1 MNKLTKVG
9 LTALATSLV
18 STASIAGE
26 LSVSGS
32 AALTYTGIDSAT
44 DTNPWAMA
52 DSIKFN
58 GGGDLDN
65 GMSVSVYYEIDGAS
79 SGHKVYD
86 DYNLKLGMG
95 DMGTLS
101 FSGASSSGSGVDSA
115 KDIIPNAY
123 TPVYELANEV
133 SGASDN
139 GLLDSSSNTQT
150 GQWGYDVSAAGF
162 DISVSYNP
170 TPGVAAEA
178 ETGYSVK
185 YDGLMDG
192 LMLMYGAFD
201 DGDIAE
207 NTTFGAKYT
216 MGNVTAAIQSTDVD
230 FEATT
235 STDQDATHMG
245 VSIAIND
252 DLTVSAGRQEI
263 EFDGG
268 SEDEVNTGI
277 QASYTMGS
285 ISLTGAINS
294 VESAG
299 GTANKDAEASI
310 FVASFAF

>member
-1 MNKLTKVG
+1 MNKLKKVG

-18 STASIAGE
+18 ATASYAGE

-32 AALTYTGIDSAT
+32 AALTYTGLDSAT
-44 DTNPWAMA
+44 DTNPWAMG

-95 DMGTLS
+95 DMGKLS
-101 FSGASSSGSGVDSA
+101 FSGASSSSSGVDSA

-150 GQWGYDVSAAGF
+150 GQWGYDVSASGF

-170 TPGVAAEA
+170 KPGVAAEA

-263 EFDGG
+263 EFDGAG
-268 SEDEVNTGI
+268 DDEVNTGI

-285 ISLTGAINS
+285 ISFSGGFNK

-299 GTANKDAEASI
+299 GSANVDAEASM

>member
-32 AALTYTGIDSAT
+32 AALTYTGLDSAT
-44 DTNPWAMA
+44 DSNPWVMA
-52 DSIKFN
+52 DSVKFS
-58 GGGDLDN
+58 GSGDLDN
-65 GMSVSVYYEIDGAS
+65 GMTVSVYYEIDRGYSDA
-79 SGHKVYD
+79 YD

-123 TPVYELANEV
+123 TPVYELANENG
-133 SGASDN
+133 GANDY
-139 GLLDSSSNTQT
+139 GLLDSSGNTQT
-150 GQWGYDVSAAGF
+150 SQWGYDVNAMGF

-170 TPGVAAEA
+170 KPGVAAEA

-263 EFDGG
+263 EFDGAG
-268 SEDEVNTGI
+268 DDEVNTGI

-285 ISLTGAINS
+285 ISFSGGFNK

-299 GTANKDAEASI
+299 GSADVDAEASM

>member
-18 STASIAGE
+18 STASFAGE

-32 AALTYTGIDSAT
+32 AALTYTGLDSAS
-44 DTNPWAMA
+44 DSNPWVMA

-58 GGGDLDN
+58 GSGDLDN
-65 GMSVSVYYEIDGAS
+65 GMTVSVYYEIDRGYTDA
-79 SGHKVYD
+79 YD

-101 FSGASSSGSGVDSA
+101 FSGASSSGSGVDSV

-123 TPVYELANEV
+123 TPVYELANEIG
-133 SGASDN
+133 GAVDN
-139 GLLDSSSNTQT
+139 GLLDTSANTQT
-150 GQWGYDVSAAGF
+150 GQWGYDVSASGF

-170 TPGVAAEA
+170 KPGAAAEA

-185 YDGLMDG
+185 YEGLMDG

-207 NTTFGAKYT
+207 NTTYGVKYT
-216 MGNVTAAIQSTDVD
+216 MGAVTAAIQATDVD
-230 FEATT
+230 YEATT

-245 VSIAIND
+245 VSVAINEE
-252 DLTVSAGRQEI
+252 LTISAGRQEV
-263 EFDGG
+263 EFDGVAD
-268 SEDEVNTGI
+268 DEVNTGL

-285 ISLTGAINS
+285 ISFSGGFNK

-299 GTANKDAEASI
+299 GTANKDTEASM